1 MINTWLGR
9 LRGKFKASFLYK
21 TIDSMTLFQVFI
33 LVVIAAKIV
42 RWTVMYGNQV
52 VCGIGNFWINDLK
65 AGRVS
70 FQLFSAEEGAS
81 SAGGNAAYL
90 FHLIDFFHLQTYET
104 WEVYTSLL
112 SNLIVL
118 LFMLNLKKTIRIYQ
132 WIFVAATVAVLNIFS
147 FCLAKDPVQMLYFMI
162 IALVLLTD
170 WGYVRKSLA
179 IYGCLYIT
187 IITFRTY
194 YALIL
199 MFIMAAQVVIE
210 GLKRLQGGMSRFL
223 LFIICM
229 TMFGGVFL
237 TIVYNVMPENYQDIY
252 NARVLTRSI
261 ETANSGMKN
270 WIDTESVFTFTLNWI
285 VMVLRLWFP
294 LELMPMGPKYW
305 IYVVYQLMM
314 TLVMFRT
321 FMRLRE
327 NKQSVNLALCVYL
340 GFSLGSGLF
349 EPDFG
354 SWIRHEAVCFAVI
367 FIMGD
372 LVGLPEDHR
381 KYRRITIS

>member
-1 MINTWLGR
+1 MNQWINR
-9 LRGKFKASFLYK
+9 LRGQFKASFLYK
-21 TIDSMTLFQVFI
+21 TIDSMTLFQMFVLI
-33 LVVIAAKIV
+33 VIVAKIV

-52 VCGIGNFWINDLK
+52 VCGVGHFWINDLK

-90 FHLIDFFHLQTYET
+90 FHLIDFFHLQTYEA
-104 WEVYTSLL
+104 WEIYTSIL
-112 SNLIVL
+112 SNAIVL
-118 LFMLNLKKTIRIYQ
+118 VFMLKLKRKIRIYQ
-132 WIFVAATVAVLNIFS
+132 WVIVAATIAVLNIFS
-147 FCLAKDPVQMLYFMI
+147 FCLAKDPIQMLYFMV
-162 IALVLLTD
+162 IALILLTD
-170 WGYVRKSLA
+170 WGYVQKSLA
-179 IYGCLYIT
+179 IYGCLYISMV
-187 IITFRTY
+187 TFRTY

-199 MFIMAAQVVIE
+199 VFIMAAQVVLE
-210 GLKRLQGGMSRFL
+210 GLKRLEGGLSRFL
-223 LFIICM
+223 LFVGCM
-229 TMFGGVFL
+229 TLFGGIFL
-237 TIVYNVMPENYQDIY
+237 AIVYNVLPENYQDIY
-252 NARVLTRSI
+252 AARVLTRSI

-285 VMVLRLWFP
+285 VVVLRLWFP

-305 IYVVYQLMM
+305 IYVIYQLMM
-314 TLVMFRT
+314 TLLMFRT
-321 FMRLRE
+321 LAHLRE

-349 EPDFG
+349 EPDYG

-372 LVGLPEDHR
+372 LVGLPADH
-381 KYRRITIS
+381 KNHRRITVS